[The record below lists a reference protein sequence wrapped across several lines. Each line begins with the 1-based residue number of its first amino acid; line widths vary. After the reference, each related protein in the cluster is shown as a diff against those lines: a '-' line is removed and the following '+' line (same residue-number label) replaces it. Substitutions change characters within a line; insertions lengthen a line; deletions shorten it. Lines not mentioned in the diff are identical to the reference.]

1 MSEFVSVVFED
12 QYFSALNCVV
22 EATLLDFRF
31 RMKSF
36 KSVQAELAS
45 FQERGISVKNDRGE
59 EIKPKQ
65 SSVSRPTMMNPDV
78 GPGQDFVTTFIPTTV
93 AEFFFADE
101 KGELPRYLDL

>member
-1 MSEFVSVVFED
+1 MSEFVQVVFED

-45 FQERGISVKNDRGE
+45 F
-59 EIKPKQ
+59 
-65 SSVSRPTMMNPDV
+65 
-78 GPGQDFVTTFIPTTV
+78 
-93 AEFFFADE
+93 
-101 KGELPRYLDL
+101 